1 MFGIGWTEAIFI
13 VLILLVFVGPKHLP
27 GMMRKLGRIVSELQ
41 SASRELRT
49 QIDLETRD
57 IEDPRDIARDLKDT
71 ALDAIRSPYEE
82 AREMDE
88 KLRRELR
95 EAASEDAL
103 ARAEGE
109 ADPAKLGAVEPPP
122 DDDDRGAR

>member
-57 IEDPRDIARDLKDT
+57 RKSTRLN
-71 ALDAIRSPYEE
+71 SSHY
-82 AREMDE
+82 
-88 KLRRELR
+88 
-95 EAASEDAL
+95 S
-103 ARAEGE
+103 
-109 ADPAKLGAVEPPP
+109 
-122 DDDDRGAR
+122 